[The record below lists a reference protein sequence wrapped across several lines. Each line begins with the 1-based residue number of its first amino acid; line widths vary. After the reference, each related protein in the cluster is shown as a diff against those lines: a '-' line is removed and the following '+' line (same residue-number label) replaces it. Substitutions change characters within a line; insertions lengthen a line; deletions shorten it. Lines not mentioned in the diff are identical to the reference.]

1 MKEGATC
8 KSCRTGTLHKHE
20 VSQTFER
27 EGLVVRIDGIPALV
41 CDQCSQIYFPTGIGD
56 KIANA
61 ANHLFVLSEFKHAG
75 NYLAAV

>member
-8 KSCRTGTLHKHE
+8 KSCRTGKLRKHE
-20 VSQTFER
+20 VCQKFER
-27 EGLVVRIDGIPALV
+27 EGLVVSIDGIPALV
-41 CDQCSQIYFPTGIGD
+41 CDQCSQIYFPPGIGD

-61 ANHLFVLSEFKHAG
+61 ANHLFALSEFKHAG